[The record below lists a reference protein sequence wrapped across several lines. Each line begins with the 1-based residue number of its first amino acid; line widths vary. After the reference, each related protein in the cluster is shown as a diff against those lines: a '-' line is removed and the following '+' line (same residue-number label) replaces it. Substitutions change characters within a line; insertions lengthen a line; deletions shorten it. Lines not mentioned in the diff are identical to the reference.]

1 MQATNYPECGDVC
14 FSAFE
19 LLPDVYHIRS
29 NYGELVF
36 LTLLVG
42 SERALLVDTG
52 YGYGD
57 LPAFVR
63 SITDKPLTVVNSH
76 GHSDHNGGN
85 FQFPEAWQFHCDIE
99 PSLWT
104 RCEEITSNILD
115 FCPPPEAGGFDFDAF
130 MNYDPAT
137 TRPLSDGQVFD
148 LGNMTVQTI
157 LVGNHSPGSCV
168 FYCPERKLLVAADA
182 VGPAVSLGN
191 EESSSVEYH
200 LQQLLKLQ
208 QLPFEHILAGHSDRL
223 IPRSEMECYIHV
235 AQNIDQALY
244 GRYKSALS
252 PSRVQRM
259 YYLTHENGD
268 TGIIILPKPAGAK
281 R

>member
-1 MQATNYPECGDVC
+1 MSTATVTPTTTAAT
-14 FSAFE
+14 S
-19 LLPDVYHIRS
+19 S
-29 NYGELVF
+29 
-36 LTLLVG
+36 
-42 SERALLVDTG
+42 
-52 YGYGD
+52 
-57 LPAFVR
+57 
-63 SITDKPLTVVNSH
+63 
-76 GHSDHNGGN
+76 
-85 FQFPEAWQFHCDIE
+85 FPIE

-104 RCEEITSNILD
+104 RCEEIISNILD

-137 TRPLSDGQVFD
+137 TLPLTDGQVFD

-168 FYCPERKLLVAADA
+168 FYCPERKLLVAAAA

-200 LQQLLKLQ
+200 LEQLLKLQ

-268 TGIIILPKPAGAK
+268 T
-281 R
+281 